1 VKEGMTMIVEIFL
14 MIILVLASIWDAF
27 ATVYGTLQVLGDG
40 TLQIAASLL
49 FGGLILGFVLNSR
62 RILKW
67 RGSFFGGLL
76 KLFWFI
82 ALCYD
87 FLTTWIANRDLL
99 GQDPNSVVQIVILIG
114 LTLLVS
120 ASPILLTGLWEKR
133 MQKSDQPEQVK
144 GYS

>member
-1 VKEGMTMIVEIFL
+1 MIVETFL
-14 MIILVLASIWDAF
+14 MIILGLASIWDAF
-27 ATVYGTLQVLGDG
+27 ATVYGTSQVLGNG
-40 TLQIAASLL
+40 TLQIAAALL

-67 RGSFFGGLL
+67 RSSFFGGLL
-76 KLFWFI
+76 KFFWFI

-87 FLTTWIANRDLL
+87 FLTTWIANRDII
-99 GQDPNSVVQIVILIG
+99 GQEQNSVVQVIILIG

-120 ASPILLTGLWEKR
+120 ASPILLSGLWEKR
-133 MQKSDQPEQVK
+133 FQKTDQRGEQQVQ